1 MKGRLAKRQGVKRK
15 YDTAADSADTRNTVG
30 AIYAAMKRLGY
41 ERHAC
46 DAVLSE
52 AGFQYPERTMR
63 RYVQHIEA
71 NIPAVLSPGTAGRK
85 RKLSPD
91 QERLFA
97 GFILAKNDCGF
108 VERARLPGGP
118 SGRATQPFYS
128 A

>member
-1 MKGRLAKRQGVKRK
+1 MNLRVARKFYDSPAKFAGVKRK

-52 AGFQYPERTMR
+52 AGFQYPERTVQ

-91 QERLFA
+91 QE
-97 GFILAKNDCGF
+97 
-108 VERARLPGGP
+108 
-118 SGRATQPFYS
+118 
-128 A
+128 